1 MKVTTDGCLFGAW
14 AAAVLDSRYLIADN
28 GYITNG
34 QPSTSFGHRPTAN
47 DPLSTFNFQLPNAL
61 DIGTGTGL
69 LTLML
74 AQKTQAV
81 IDAIE
86 IDPAAAAQA
95 TQNMAAS
102 PWANRLQVMEGDITQ
117 IKLDKQYPVI
127 ISNPPFFENQL
138 ASPHKGK
145 QMALHA
151 SALSLQQLLA
161 SMASLLLPQGIIF
174 LLLPAYREAELKALV
189 AQHGWYINQ
198 LVWVKQTPA
207 HAPFRMMIQLS
218 SNPAATLVST
228 ITIKETNQQY
238 SQDFVALLKD
248 YYLHL

>member
-14 AAAVLDSRYLIADN
+14 AAAILDSGDWMLDAGYPVSHRSTDN
-28 GYITNG
+28 DTR
-34 QPSTSFGHRPTAN
+34 SSAN
-47 DPLSTFNFQLPNAL
+47 DQRIL
-61 DIGTGTGL
+61 DIGAGTGL

-102 PWANRLQVMEGDITQ
+102 PWANRLQVITGDITQ
-117 IKLDKQYPVI
+117 IKLDKQYAVI